1 MFKEFFMIF
10 SIIIVHEL
18 GHLLAA
24 QYYNWNLG
32 KIAVYP
38 FGGCVKFN
46 EKLTRP
52 LKEEL
57 IILLSGPLMQI
68 IFFIFISILE
78 QNGFMTYRNFLLFSS
93 YHYTLLIFNLLPIY
107 PLDGGRI
114 LNLFLNFFL
123 PFKKGNKIAIIIGV
137 IIIIIAVFLYQ
148 NINFILMG
156 ILLFCELLLYLK
168 RQPYLYNK
176 LLLEKYMQ
184 NKNYKK
190 MKIIKNKDS
199 MYKEKRHIILYKN
212 KYITEKDYL
221 NQRFK
226 VIK

>member
-1 MFKEFFMIF
+1 MFKEFFMVF

-24 QYYNWNLG
+24 KYYKWNLD
-32 KIAVYP
+32 KIAIYP
-38 FGGCVKFN
+38 FGGCVKFD
-46 EKLTRP
+46 EKLTKP
-52 LKEEL
+52 IKEEL

-68 IFFIFISILE
+68 IFFITVSFLSL
-78 QNGFMTYRNFLLFSS
+78 NGFMTYRNYLLFEN

-114 LNLFLNFFL
+114 LNLFLNYLF
-123 PFKKGNKIAIIIGV
+123 PYKKGNKLVIV
-137 IIIIIAVFLYQ
+137 LSFIIIISAVFLYK
-148 NINFILMG
+148 NVNFTLMG
-156 ILLFCELLLYLK
+156 ILLSFEIFLYLK
-168 RQPYLYNK
+168 RQTYLYNK
-176 LLLEKYMQ
+176 MLLEKHLTG
-184 NKNYKK
+184 NNYKK
-190 MKIIKNKDS
+190 MKIIKDKDS

-212 KYITEKDYL
+212 KYITEKEYL